1 MCFQRLSDVFGS
13 ARSNEREELGVALLA
28 MKKVVGSRP
37 IIRSRRVLRSV
48 LRSEL
53 FDVMAT

>member
-28 MKKVVGSRP
+28 MKVVGSRP